1 MSDPSDRSKPM
12 ASFRRRVSGN
22 FGIRIAGLGLQFLG
36 SVLIARLL
44 GVEAFGVYTYAFTCV
59 VITGILMSL
68 GMEQLSVR
76 ELPRFIARGQ
86 TGLLRGF
93 LTLQFALITLIS
105 VIIASVLLW
114 LEGSGRMVFPIAA
127 GWIVAG
133 MVVHA
138 LILNVAAVLAG
149 FQRVV
154 QSQLM
159 ETLLRQVLF
168 LSVLGL
174 AVYLGFELGA
184 PEVFGLSVMVGLMVL
199 VCMVILA
206 WRVLAELPPD
216 QHQSGQAQ
224 NRRQLIPRVWL
235 AASLPLLV
243 MAFANQMQTNLDVL
257 MLGVLAEAADVGRY
271 RVASRGADLM
281 LIANGVAVQVLGPM
295 LARALA
301 HESAEKGRME
311 GQQLITQSAQLAAL
325 LGGGVFA
332 VLTLGA
338 GYYMAIFG
346 ADFLSAAPALRIL
359 VAAQM
364 VGILCG
370 PGSVILVTMG
380 RERLVL
386 LVALTALAVNVVLN
400 LTLIPVFGIM
410 GAASATFVAVIFLQ
424 GMLMVCVLRT
434 SGFDPTLLALWRRR
448 GAPRHQG

>member
-1 MSDPSDRSKPM
+1 MSDPSDAPKSM
-12 ASFRRRVSGN
+12 SSFRSRVSGN

-44 GVEAFGVYTYAFTCV
+44 GVEALGVYTFAFTCV

-86 TGLLRGF
+86 AGLLRGF
-93 LTLQFALITLIS
+93 LTVQFGLILLIS
-105 VIIASVLLW
+105 AAIAAVLLW
-114 LEGSGRMVFPIAA
+114 LEGSGRLVFPIAA
-127 GWIVAG
+127 GWLVAG

-138 LILNVAAVLAG
+138 LILNVSAVLTG

-159 ETLLRQVLF
+159 EALLRQVLF

-174 AVYLGFELGA
+174 AIYLGFELGA
-184 PEVFGLSVMVGLMVL
+184 PEVFGLSVVVGLSILICMMVL
-199 VCMVILA
+199 A
-206 WRVLAELPPD
+206 RRVLAELPTTTPEQD
-216 QHQSGQAQ
+216 
-224 NRRQLIPRVWL
+224 RRQLTPRLWL
-235 AASLPLLV
+235 TASLPLLV

-295 LARALA
+295 LSRALA
-301 HESAEKGRME
+301 GEDPEKARLE
-311 GQQLITQSAQLAAL
+311 GQQLITQTAQLAAI

-332 VLTLGA
+332 ALTLGA
-338 GYYMAIFG
+338 TYYMALFG

-370 PGSVILVTMG
+370 PVSVVLVTMG

-386 LVALTALAVNVVLN
+386 LVAVTALILNTVLN

-410 GAASATFVAVIFLQ
+410 GAAWATFVAVIFLQ
-424 GMLMVCVLRT
+424 GVLMVCVLRT
-434 SGFDPTLLALWRRR
+434 SGFDPTLRAMWRRDAR
-448 GAPRHQG
+448 PTLG

>member
-1 MSDPSDRSKPM
+1 MSDPSDTPRPM
-12 ASFRRRVSGN
+12 SSFRRRVSGN

-36 SVLIARLL
+36 SVVIARLL
-44 GVEAFGVYTYAFTCV
+44 GVEALGVYTFAFTCV

-86 TGLLRGF
+86 TGFLRGF
-93 LTLQFALITLIS
+93 LTLQFGLITLIS
-105 VIIASVLLW
+105 VIIAAVLLW
-114 LEGSGRMVFPIAA
+114 LEGSGRLVFPIAA
-127 GWIVAG
+127 GWLVAG

-138 LILNVAAVLAG
+138 LILNVSAVLAS

-168 LSVLGL
+168 LSVLG
-174 AVYLGFELGA
+174 VSIYLGFELGA
-184 PEVFGLSVMVGLMVL
+184 PEIFGMSVLVGLSVLI
-199 VCMVILA
+199 CMMLLA
-206 WRVLAELPPD
+206 RRVLAELPAIPL
-216 QHQSGQAQ
+216 AQ
-224 NRRQLIPRVWL
+224 DRRQLTPRVWL

-257 MLGVLAEAADVGRY
+257 MLGVMAEAADVGRY

-301 HESAEKGRME
+301 NEDHEKARIE
-311 GQQLITQSAQLAAL
+311 GQQLLIQSAQLAAV
-325 LGGGVFA
+325 LGGGIFA
-332 VLTLGA
+332 ALTLGA
-338 GYYMAIFG
+338 GYYMALFG
-346 ADFLSAAPALRIL
+346 SDFLSAAPALRVL

-370 PGSVILVTMG
+370 PGIVVLVTMG

-386 LVALTALAVNVVLN
+386 RVAVMALIVNVVLN
-400 LTLIPVFGIM
+400 FTLIPAFGIM
-410 GAASATFVAVIFLQ
+410 GAACATFVAVIFLK
-424 GMLMVCVLRT
+424 GVLMVCVFQT
-434 SGFDPTLLALWRRR
+434 SDFDPTLRAMWRRHGR
-448 GAPRHQG
+448 QQHLG